1 MLTEA
6 AIIAIAKAIEAGFNY
21 AAEHERG
28 MSQAQ
33 REQLA
38 QWTLDDFKAFRSF
51 FDQIRAL
58 LPDGTKT

>member
-28 MSQAQ
+28 MSPEQ
-33 REQLA
+33 RQQMA
-38 QWTLDDFKAFRSF
+38 QWTLDDMKAFRSF
-51 FDQIRAL
+51 FDQMRAL
-58 LPDGTKT
+58 LPTGS